1 MGQFWL
7 GASQYGSEIGAGEGV
22 GSQDK
27 GEGASKGLN
36 WSKDNEDKAVL
47 LLATNAC
54 RKYLKMCVQS
64 KVEVECCQAGSMD
77 KREGLVVAL
86 PHVVVNLGNGSTML
100 GSEVVF
106 VLIRRIIL
114 VR

>member
-1 MGQFWL
+1 
-7 GASQYGSEIGAGEGV
+7 
-22 GSQDK
+22 
-27 GEGASKGLN
+27 
-36 WSKDNEDKAVL
+36 
-47 LLATNAC
+47 
-54 RKYLKMCVQS
+54 MCVQS

-100 GSEVVF
+100 GSEVVYVY
-106 VLIRRIIL
+106 VLIRRII